1 MYIISIISVVF
12 VLLFWCFFYLT
23 KNIDCNPSSVL
34 ATGMIPPIF
43 AEYISNSAADCTLV
57 MTTIYGSVTCSVGLN
72 FTFGWLVDRL
82 DNQLIENFIYQI
94 NWWFVWLIDNLI
106 WIIGSSLDWLIL
118 YWLNSWL
125 ICCGEW
131 IDR

>member
-12 VLLFWCFFYLT
+12 VLLFWCVFYLT

-72 FTFGWLVDRL
+72 FTFG
-82 DNQLIENFIYQI
+82 
-94 NWWFVWLIDNLI
+94 
-106 WIIGSSLDWLIL
+106 
-118 YWLNSWL
+118 
-125 ICCGEW
+125 
-131 IDR
+131 